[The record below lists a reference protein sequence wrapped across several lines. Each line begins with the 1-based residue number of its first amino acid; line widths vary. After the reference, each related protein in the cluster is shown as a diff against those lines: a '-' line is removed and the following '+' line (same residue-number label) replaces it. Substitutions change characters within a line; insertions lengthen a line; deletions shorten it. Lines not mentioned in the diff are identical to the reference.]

1 MSGSKSQESL
11 DSFPTGPDQRPPS
24 HCTTH
29 FSHSER
35 DNSGGNPHYPRVH
48 FTNNK
53 TAGLLSD
60 SLSDPSP
67 PRHGPKGPTWSVPLQ
82 IGCSLTQT
90 QTQEEMKLSLSN
102 FHNAGDELNVPVSA
116 RAGCP
121 TWSVPLR
128 TLTQRCRQ
136 SLLLRLTW
144 CRHRRRCRGKQ
155 GVNRRHRHTLR
166 DPPQS
171 FLLFLLNSFTKS
183 SKY

>member
-1 MSGSKSQESL
+1 MQL
-11 DSFPTGPDQRPPS
+11 R
-24 HCTTH
+24 
-29 FSHSER
+29 R
-35 DNSGGNPHYPRVH
+35 NPHFPQDH

-60 SLSDPSP
+60 SLSNPSP
-67 PRHGPKGPTWSVPLQ
+67 PRHGPGGPTWSVPLQ

-116 RAGCP
+116 RAGRSDVVGAFAN
-121 TWSVPLR
+121 TNTEVPA
-128 TLTQRCRQ
+128 Q

-171 FLLFLLNSFTKS
+171 FLLLLLLS
-183 SKY
+183 SCRLGAINKKTLNILRYYIYSQRLLSPIITLQGHRRRP

>member
-1 MSGSKSQESL
+1 MDRCPAQSRKSPSTPSPPQTTLTLHNSLFSLSETHFRRKPSLSSGSL
-11 DSFPTGPDQRPPS
+11 P
-24 HCTTH
+24 
-29 FSHSER
+29 
-35 DNSGGNPHYPRVH
+35 
-48 FTNNK
+48 NNK
-53 TAGLLSD
+53 TAGFLSD
-60 SLSDPSP
+60 SLSNPSP
-67 PRHGPKGPTWSVPLQ
+67 PRHGPGYPTWSVPLR

-102 FHNAGDELNVPVSA
+102 FHNAGDKLNVPVSA

-171 FLLFLLNSFTKS
+171 FLLL
-183 SKY
+183 Y